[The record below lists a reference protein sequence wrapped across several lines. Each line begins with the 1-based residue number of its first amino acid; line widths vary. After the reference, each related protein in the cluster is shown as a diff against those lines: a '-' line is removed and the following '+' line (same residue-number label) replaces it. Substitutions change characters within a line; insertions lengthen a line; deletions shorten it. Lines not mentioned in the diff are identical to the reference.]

1 MAAALQKYLWPFYR
15 ADGSAS
21 AAHVVS
27 LCVLVNE
34 KFREGVPAWD
44 AITGVVTSEGE
55 IEVTDRC
62 CAVMYCIG
70 PDVGSSDWVLQVLAL
85 FRSPMGRSRL
95 ATLFRCRRIQLAV
108 RMHILIRFVF
118 A

>member
-1 MAAALQKYLWPFYR
+1 MAGALQKYLWPFYR

-62 CAVMYCIG
+62 GAVRCCNVMYFIVLPPMLGQVIG
-70 PDVGSSDWVLQVLAL
+70 FVQVFFIHLQWEEVDSNAFPLPHDTA
-85 FRSPMGRSRL
+85 SQC
-95 ATLFRCRRIQLAV
+95 A
-108 RMHILIRFVF
+108 
-118 A
+118 